1 MVKIEDISLLIDQLE
16 QLLSDSRRIPLTSG
30 ALVDRDQ
37 CLLII
42 DQMRVTIPQQI
53 AEARRIQEERD
64 QVIARAEQEAQ
75 MIMER
80 AQEEAAQVLNERGLL
95 KEVHDRSTALAEETR
110 RHAEET
116 MRGADGYAIR
126 VLGELEDQLIVEQR
140 LRALYELL
148 GATDN
153 FAYVREPG
161 THMFSPPL
169 RQAAYDWI
177 DKHLKR

>member
-1 MVKIEDISLLIDQLE
+1 VVKIEDISLLIDQLE

-53 AEARRIQEERD
+53 AEARRIQGERD

-75 MIMER
+75 MIVER

-110 RHAEET
+110 RQAEET

-126 VLGELEDQLIVEQR
+126 VLGELEDQLIALQTTIRNGLEILQQDSRIAR
-140 LRALYELL
+140 LTAEDALQDSSAESDPE
-148 GATDN
+148 A
-153 FAYVREPG
+153 E
-161 THMFSPPL
+161 
-169 RQAAYDWI
+169 
-177 DKHLKR
+177 